1 MPYPNSNILNIVIP
15 QTSASLQGGQAP
27 FVETIISGSRLIL
40 QTDNSGFLIGSSDL
54 NLNNITASNISASG
68 YISAS
73 NIFDSGNLT
82 VLGNTKLGDAIS
94 DNVTITGSTSIS
106 GSVTVVGGVTGSF
119 SGSITA
125 ADSASI
131 TNIPNTSGTYYVTFV
146 DGTSGYKPLYVDGNI
161 LSYNANTNLLSVG
174 EAASGS
180 LTVGSK
186 LTMQDIGGTSQ
197 LRVGINSTDTSSI
210 LVSANAFQVVK
221 GTSNDRVSTNLP
233 FSASNDSL
241 FSGNVTVLGNTLL
254 GDAASDVIRITG
266 SLGLSGSVSSVSA
279 SFSDL
284 TANRVVYTDGNK
296 ILSTDADLT
305 FDGTTLT
312 ATNISNTNFTS
323 SNISASNNIS
333 GSNLWIKTNITDA
346 GTLTVVGASTL
357 AGLTGTTATFSGLVS
372 ASAGLTASA
381 IYDAGAL
388 TVVGNS
394 ILSNVFATNITA
406 SNISA
411 SGNISAS
418 TLRVETSIID
428 GGTLTVL
435 GNTTLGDT
443 VSDTTRIT
451 GSASISGS
459 LTVVGTTTLQQ
470 LNITNISASG
480 WITASSLNIVGN
492 SLLNTITGSL
502 SGSSISTGNATIN
515 GGTINNTPIGSTT
528 PSTGYFTNLTASNI
542 SASTSLSASR
552 IFVSNNLTYKESM
565 LTGSASDFYLSA
577 SAITSSN
584 TVMLIESSVATGSS
598 YGLVIDSVS
607 QSSGIGYAISASRG
621 IIVGT
626 VITGSS
632 LNITGNSVLTTI
644 TGALSGSSIST
655 GNATINGGTINGT
668 TIGGTTPAA
677 GTFTNLTSTGNT
689 ILGNAVSDTIQ
700 ITGSTNISGSLTV
713 IGTTTL
719 QELNITNISA
729 SGWITASSLNIT
741 GTSTLQNT
749 VVTSLTAS
757 SITASGNISGNN
769 GVFSGDVAVN
779 GGDITTTVT
788 GTATLFNTNATTVNI
803 GGAATGQV
811 LLGNAT
817 GTVKS
822 AGDLIVGSGIIK
834 GSDAGTAVTVTSTL
848 TTIAGDLQ
856 VNGNDIK
863 DSGGNT
869 NLTLG
874 TNELTVPVDLVVSN
888 TSNATSYIDTTAA
901 LQVAGGARISK
912 DTWIS
917 GSLNVAGDFTVFG
930 SSSVVYISS
939 STVIINDN
947 IIQLN
952 AYLPYERYAGFEVYD
967 SGSNQR
973 SASLLWDGQSDNWT
987 TVDQNNSASNIII
1000 GPTASFGSAIPNLT
1014 LNRLPKSYE
1023 GNAITDSKLSD
1034 DGTTLSYTGTDI
1046 SASRLLSTT
1055 SSVNYISASTII
1067 ATTGSITYIT
1077 GALVTY
1083 VTGSFT
1089 TLTITTGSSPG
1100 VGSQVPS
1107 SPTAAGMPGQINVD
1121 NNFIYVYTNNIWK
1134 RVPISNWSV

>member
-1 MPYPNSNILNIVIP
+1 M
-15 QTSASLQGGQAP
+15 QGGQAP

-73 NIFDSGNLT
+73 SIFDSGNLT
-82 VLGNTKLGDAIS
+82 VLGNTKLGNAIS

-372 ASAGLTASA
+372 ASAGLTAST
-381 IYDAGAL
+381 IYDAGTL

-394 ILSNVFATNITA
+394 ILSNVFAT
-406 SNISA
+406 NISA

-418 TLRVETSIID
+418 TLRVETSIIDGGTLTVLGNTLLGDTVTDTTRITGSASISGSLTVIGNTTLENTFVTNFTASNISASGNISGSNLWIQNSIVD

-480 WITASSLNIVGN
+480 WITASSLNI
-492 SLLNTITGSL
+492 
-502 SGSSISTGNATIN
+502 
-515 GGTINNTPIGSTT
+515 
-528 PSTGYFTNLTASNI
+528 
-542 SASTSLSASR
+542 
-552 IFVSNNLTYKESM
+552 
-565 LTGSASDFYLSA
+565 
-577 SAITSSN
+577 
-584 TVMLIESSVATGSS
+584 
-598 YGLVIDSVS
+598 
-607 QSSGIGYAISASRG
+607 
-621 IIVGT
+621 
-626 VITGSS
+626 
-632 LNITGNSVLTTI
+632 
-644 TGALSGSSIST
+644 
-655 GNATINGGTINGT
+655 
-668 TIGGTTPAA
+668 
-677 GTFTNLTSTGNT
+677 
-689 ILGNAVSDTIQ
+689 
-700 ITGSTNISGSLTV
+700 
-713 IGTTTL
+713 
-719 QELNITNISA
+719 
-729 SGWITASSLNIT
+729 T

-757 SITASGNISGNN
+757 SITASGDISGNN

-811 LLGNAT
+811 LLGNAA